1 MLVEFIVKHREALI
15 ALTRAKVAVRLAPR
29 PTESELASGVP
40 LFLDRLAE
48 TLRLRPDARVTGM
61 EQGAAAHGAALLGR
75 GYTVA
80 QVVQDYGE
88 ICQAITELAESLGS
102 TIAIDEF
109 QTLNRCLDDAI
120 AEAVTEYVRLRD
132 EAMAGETERS
142 AIFAQELRSRISAAQ
157 LSFMMI
163 RSGRAPAVGS
173 VATVVAQNFHAMS
186 ALANRALVEGRLASG
201 QVRRRIHV
209 HDLIADAEVDGATE
223 ASLHGVSLAVVPASG
238 DIDIDADPQILAG
251 CLAGLLQNA
260 FKATRAGGTVSVAA
274 SAADGRVEIGV
285 QDQCGGLP
293 HGKAEQL
300 SAAMGQRGA
309 NPGGLGRGLFVT
321 RKGIEASGG
330 QVHVRDLPGKGCVFT
345 IDLPRMAR
353 V

>member
-1 MLVEFIVKHREALI
+1 
-15 ALTRAKVAVRLAPR
+15 
-29 PTESELASGVP
+29 VP

-48 TLRLRPDARVTGM
+48 TLRLRPAARVNGL

-142 AIFAQELRSRISAAQ
+142 AVFVQELRSRISAAQ

-163 RSGRAPAVGS
+163 RSGRAPAAGS
-173 VATVVAQNFHAMS
+173 VAAVVARNFHAMS
-186 ALANRALVEGRLASG
+186 VLANRALVEGRLASG
-201 QVRRRIHV
+201 PVRHRIHV
-209 HDLIADAEVDGATE
+209 RDLVADAEVDGTTE
-223 ASLHGVSLAVVPASG
+223 AGLRGVSLAVVPPDG

-251 CLAGLLQNA
+251 CLAALLQNA
-260 FKATRAGGTVSVAA
+260 FRATHAGGTVSVAVSA
-274 SAADGRVEIGV
+274 SDGRVGIAV
-285 QDQCGGLP
+285 QDQCGGLA

-300 SAAMGQRGA
+300 SAALGQRGA
-309 NPGGLGRGLFVT
+309 TPGGLGHGLLVT
-321 RKGIEASGG
+321 RRGIEANGG
-330 QVHVRDLPGKGCVFT
+330 RVLVRDLPREGCVFT
-345 IDLPRMAR
+345 IDLPRMSLA
-353 V
+353 